1 MTRPR
6 RIRRAGELAP
16 DYTRPRW
23 TAPPPVGRMPPFI
36 FVIGI
41 DGGTLVTSIPRRD
54 GAPRKLT
61 PAELATVDRV
71 HDQLASRPP
80 ASDVWIDPTALTT
93 TPAEVTDA
101 WLRRRT
107 ADYVA
112 FDLTL

>member
-6 RIRRAGELAP
+6 RMRAGELAP

-23 TAPPPVGRMPPFI
+23 TAPPPVGRMPPFVFI
-36 FVIGI
+36 PAG
-41 DGGTLVTSIPRRD
+41 DGGMLVTSFPRRD

-61 PAELATVDRV
+61 LAEVAAIDRV
-71 HDQLASRPP
+71 HNQLASRPP
-80 ASDVWIDPTALTT
+80 TAGVWIDPTALTM

>member
-6 RIRRAGELAP
+6 RIRRAGVLSP

-23 TAPPPVGRMPPFI
+23 TAPPPVGRVPPFV
-36 FVIGI
+36 FVIGG
-41 DGGTLVTSIPRRD
+41 DGGTLVTSFPRRD

-61 PAELATVDRV
+61 LAEVAAIDRV
-71 HDQLASRPP
+71 HDELASRPP
-80 ASDVWIDPTALTT
+80 AASVWIDPTGLTM

-107 ADYVA
+107 ANYVA